1 MKNLFKTVSTIAL
14 FLALFTLAQPVSAD
28 GPPPPPPGG
37 GHGGGGNQPPGG
49 GAPIGGGLGILIAL
63 GIAYA
68 SKKIY
73 QYKKEDLPVK

>member
-1 MKNLFKTVSTIAL
+1 MKSTLKAFYTAAL
-14 FLALFTLAQPVSAD
+14 FLAFFAIVQTALAD

-63 GIAYA
+63 GAAYA
-68 SKKIY
+68 GKKIY
-73 QYKKEDLPVK
+73 LFKNKDLPVK